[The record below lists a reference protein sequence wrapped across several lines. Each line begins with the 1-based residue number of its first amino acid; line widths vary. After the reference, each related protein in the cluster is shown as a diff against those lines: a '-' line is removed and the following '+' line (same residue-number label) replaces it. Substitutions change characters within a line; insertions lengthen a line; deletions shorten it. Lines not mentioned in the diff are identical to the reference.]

1 MPKRRHGRAMSDAI
15 PVPADSAKRKQR
27 PAAGGCGSTDLTGRH
42 PTDLSDGASRPSGG
56 MQRFPSRRRTPFRR
70 GGSGGIIP
78 PDGAWGDAPYA
89 FHQPSAGGLPRRN
102 DASYA
107 FPPKPGGCS
116 PLTPLSALRS
126 AYAFPQKPG
135 GDSPPA
141 GLGRRLIA
149 PACPF
154 SSTERRPSAFS
165 AKAPPKH
172 GASTALNLMRSRLIR
187 LRSTRS
193 ERGRPRLRRRSA
205 VRAGRPR

>member
-27 PAAGGCGSTDLTGRH
+27 PAAGGCGSTDLAGRH

-70 GGSGGIIP
+70 GGSGGNHSP
-78 PDGAWGDAPYA
+78 RWGMGRRPICL
-89 FHQPSAGGLPRRN
+89 SSTISGGTSPAERRLLCL
-102 DASYA
+102 S
-107 FPPKPGGCS
+107 PKTGGM
-116 PLTPLSALRS
+116 
-126 AYAFPQKPG
+126 F
-135 GDSPPA
+135 PPA
-141 GLGRRLIA
+141 GSGATPHCSGLSIFFNMA
-149 PACPF
+149 H
-154 SSTERRPSAFS
+154 PSAFS

>member
-27 PAAGGCGSTDLTGRH
+27 PAAGGCGSTDLAGRH

-107 FPPKPGGCS
+107 FPPKPGGM
-116 PLTPLSALRS
+116 
-126 AYAFPQKPG
+126 F
-135 GDSPPA
+135 PPA

-193 ERGRPRLRRRSA
+193 GRGRPRLPRRSA